1 MGQEFKGK
9 KQFMNDINHRA
20 IFILREDRPAVLK
33 NRGDIDSIIPST
45 QFIGTDVDKSNGAFS
60 IIYVTDLPI
69 ALEFELLTGVKRFK
83 VPAGDD
89 PMVVALQSKDNHIGS
104 ITVNTETL
112 LDYIEVSP

>member
-1 MGQEFKGK
+1 MTVA
-9 KQFMNDINHRA
+9 NHRA
-20 IFILREDRPAVLK
+20 ILILREDRPAVLK
-33 NRGDIDSIIPST
+33 SRGAIDSIIPAN

-69 ALEFELLTGVKRFK
+69 TLEVELLTGAKRFK

-89 PMVVALQSKDNHIGS
+89 PMVIALKSKDNHVGS

-112 LDYIEVSP
+112 LNYIEVAP